1 MRKIKEIRRDIRA
14 LEDKLKRAR
23 KDIRIFKMLKA
34 LIYLVIGAVMIWTL
48 WHLSAWVVLGRDVL
62 PSTLRMMF
70 ALYVLSIVIF
80 NVLPSV
86 ISKEINRLRQQNYE
100 LHDKL
105 TKLQIELLVSVNDL
119 QSRVV
124 EEETP

>member
-1 MRKIKEIRRDIRA
+1 MRKIKEIRRDIRV

-23 KDIRIFKMLKA
+23 KDIRIFKMLRA

-80 NVLPSV
+80 NVLPSA

-100 LHDKL
+100 LHNKL